1 MGLLKKIFGGGSAG
15 ARPGGPASSQ
25 YHESETTEER
35 GSSANAPR
43 RELVQVVLR
52 DTMRK
57 HAVPSDWID
66 CRILSVVTRQHK
78 SGMHVQ
84 LVVRQGGERLLEY
97 VHPFQQTFWEELEK
111 FEPKPREWLFSLA
124 WQVDSDA
131 PAGAGALPGL
141 EAWDDDTQPPEDDR
155 RPADTQPHARE
166 EPRRPPADTQ
176 PQEDHP
182 EELASDLQA
191 LYAAMSQPAEL
202 GDAPPAPAPRRGP
215 GRS

>member
-1 MGLLKKIFGGGSAG
+1 MGLLKKLFGGGTAAG
-15 ARPGGPASSQ
+15 VPSGGPDSSQ
-25 YHESETTEER
+25 YHESETRVER
-35 GSSANAPR
+35 GGSANAPR

-84 LVVRQGGERLLEY
+84 LIVRQGGERLLEY

-124 WQVDSDA
+124 WQFDSDA
-131 PAGAGALPGL
+131 PAAGAEG
-141 EAWDDDTQPPEDDR
+141 WGDDTQPPENAR
-155 RPADTQPHARE
+155 RPVDTQPQARE
-166 EPRRPPADTQ
+166 EVHRPPADTQ
-176 PQEDHP
+176 PHEDHP
-182 EELASDLQA
+182 EDLASDLQA